1 MPVVIVACV
10 EPGGQG
16 NPGLAPR
23 KGHLPADSQ
32 LCTYAAHNETLR
44 NRAPK
49 REELKA
55 ESGDGTTR
63 GRKTP
68 FRKMTFQAP
77 FL

>member
-55 ESGDGTTR
+55 ESRDGRSRPEIGWYFAMTTF
-63 GRKTP
+63 GY
-68 FRKMTFQAP
+68 
-77 FL
+77 L